1 MALEAARIG
10 ARKRKPIR
18 TKRVP
23 IDLAKIIADLAG
35 ARVGVL
41 ELQNRL
47 RNLARHRAHLD
58 GAAVVGGE
66 VGLGVG
72 ARAGGEL
79 LDGAAVGHAA
89 VVFALAADVEVDG
102 EGAVVA
108 HVRLALCAG
117 GGVDLRDGGSAGDDG
132 GGGHGC
138 SASIIGR
145 RGGGEGWDGE
155 VSHGYKGGDDGCWET
170 HCWYGGLFLVAL
182 RREGRSCKAGEG
194 EALKIEAGCSETW

>member
-1 MALEAARIG
+1 MSLEAARIG

-102 EGAVVA
+102 EGAVIA

-117 GGVDLRDGGSAGDDG
+117 GGVDCVTGVPPVTMGAAVTAAALASSAGAGAERVGTAKYPMDTRVAMMVAG
-132 GGGHGC
+132 KCIVGM
-138 SASIIGR
+138 
-145 RGGGEGWDGE
+145 
-155 VSHGYKGGDDGCWET
+155 VVF
-170 HCWYGGLFLVAL
+170 FL
-182 RREGRSCKAGEG
+182 
-194 EALKIEAGCSETW
+194 